1 MTGEGNQ
8 RVWSNSRFIRHCI
21 ARGEGGER
29 RINK

>member
-21 ARGEGGER
+21 ARGEEGGGV
-29 RINK
+29 